1 MKHEINCNATVH
13 YSSLRS
19 YCNTILFQI
28 FQTLNTAAQFV
39 NFSQTYFQVWNGTI
53 RPSIRPSMEFYFRD
67 KCSAKCVLPK
77 NKWYIDDPCSNSSH
91 FQILPRHWTVELLMS
106 GKAGELIPTYQR
118 KISPSSPS
126 SGPSRPTSPTWVAR
140 VPTAEGL
147 ARMKKCQDI
156 VQKMRASSKA
166 ERSSK
171 FTKTVVGVS
180 GTWLVCHLAAE
191 EQWRLQQR
199 WWVKLIQQILS

>member
-1 MKHEINCNATVH
+1 
-13 YSSLRS
+13 
-19 YCNTILFQI
+19 
-28 FQTLNTAAQFV
+28 
-39 NFSQTYFQVWNGTI
+39 
-53 RPSIRPSMEFYFRD
+53 
-67 KCSAKCVLPK
+67 
-77 NKWYIDDPCSNSSH
+77 
-91 FQILPRHWTVELLMS
+91 MS

-126 SGPSRPTSPTWVAR
+126 SGPSRPTSPSWVAR

-147 ARMKKCQDI
+147 AAMKKCQDI
-156 VQKMRASSKA
+156 VDKMRASSKA

-191 EQWRLQQR
+191 EQ
-199 WWVKLIQQILS
+199 